1 MVGLSHVVNEIFVP
15 ARKRWTK
22 TEEEDNEARNY
33 AFQLVSSVRQGSG
46 FVVRAKEGNPDG
58 H

>member
-1 MVGLSHVVNEIFVP
+1 MSHVVNEIFVP

>member
-1 MVGLSHVVNEIFVP
+1 MSLTRVSAP
-15 ARKRWTK
+15 ARKRWTQ